1 VIGCFAAG
9 TLMLFAILARY
20 VHSRLTL
27 ASWNVGYGQ
36 ATSGPGNT
44 YGSTGA
50 ARTAGTPRPP
60 KRKNIYDKWLVLR
73 FSVAFC
79 GLRYVHPLPPPFKP
93 PLSKP

>member
-1 VIGCFAAG
+1 
-9 TLMLFAILARY
+9 MLFAILARY

-36 ATSGPGNT
+36 TTSGPGNT

-50 ARTAGTPRPP
+50 ARSAGTPRPP

-79 GLRYVHPLPPPFKP
+79 GLRYVHPLPPSQNPPFK
-93 PLSKP
+93 KP